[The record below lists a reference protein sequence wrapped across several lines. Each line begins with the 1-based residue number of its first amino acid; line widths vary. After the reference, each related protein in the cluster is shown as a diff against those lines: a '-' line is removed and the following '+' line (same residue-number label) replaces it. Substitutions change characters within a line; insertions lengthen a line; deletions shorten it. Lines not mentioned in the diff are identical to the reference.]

1 MQAKHKVAGR
11 STVTPDKD
19 DLDMAVVAM
28 QKLKDNLSNIE
39 NEETGKYTILFLYLL
54 II

>member
-1 MQAKHKVAGR
+1 MTQ
-11 STVTPDKD
+11 DKD
-19 DLDMAVVAM
+19 DLDTAVVVM
-28 QKLKDNLSNIE
+28 RQLKDNLSNLE